1 MRLTVGPLT
10 KLTATDI
17 NSIAYCYAYAETNDV
32 RGSYINAP
40 AAGSNLVA
48 FTVPSGRKGAVVAV
62 LIDATEANFFDIVW
76 TSGGR
81 RVSYRLRLPA
91 DGVVSYDF
99 RPGLNLDLPADPNS
113 VIDVKNVNAG
123 SGGSQ
128 YKADILVGLW

>member
-17 NSIAYCYAYAETNDV
+17 NNIAYGYPYAETIYV
-32 RGSYINAP
+32 RGSYIKAP
-40 AAGSNLVA
+40 AAGSDLVA
-48 FTVPSGRKGAVVAV
+48 FTVPSGRRGAVVAV

-81 RVSYRLRLPA
+81 QVSYRLRLPA

-113 VIDVKNVNAG
+113 AIAVKNVNGG
-123 SGGSQ
+123 SGESQ
-128 YKADILVGLW
+128 YKADILIGLW